1 MSVSIEEAQQRLKD
15 IPELINKLKAEYNQL
30 LGYIEGL
37 KVVEKEIKKSNK
49 SK

>member
-1 MSVSIEEAQQRLKD
+1 MSISTEEAQQRLKD
-15 IPELINKLKAEYNQL
+15 IPELINKLNAEYNQL

-37 KVVEKEIKKSNK
+37 KVKDEPEKKGNK